1 MARAAAF
8 LLLHIFVFVSL
19 CSAQG
24 TATWVI
30 DTVVGGAIYDGLP
43 ATQTPLNMP
52 NGLWIDRDGALWV
65 AEMGNHVIRRMDP
78 ATGIMRVVVGGGT
91 VLDDAIP
98 VPALSVRLERPMF
111 LTGDTAGSIYFTD
124 SANNRVRKLTPDGLV
139 TTVVGTGQ
147 EGFSGDGGSAR
158 FARLSAPTGLAFD
171 VAANLFIADAGNCRI
186 RRVDTAGIISTYAG
200 NGQCQHSGDGGPALN
215 AGLTKASFPWG
226 LNGLALDSRGN
237 LYLAS
242 NETIRRIDRATGIIT
257 SVVGTANQRNCG
269 PIPDGSLAAASIM
282 CGPMGLLLDQ
292 DDNLYF
298 TYSDGLAK
306 VAATTGL
313 VTNMGGWY
321 AGGLAR
327 DNNGDLLFT
336 EYYRGQIRRTS
347 ASAKALTM
355 IAGTEEPFDGP
366 ARLAVV
372 SSPSGIGTDAQGNVY
387 FAELTRGRIRRLD
400 PVSGGVTTVVGG
412 GSAQLA
418 DGLPAATVRLNHIDY
433 LHLDAQGNIFF
444 DQVFSLWKVDA
455 RTGRVARIA
464 GPLSWTSGYS
474 GDGGPAVQATFRN
487 IFGFVTDAAGNIF
500 VSDSPNNRVRRVDA
514 VTGAIATVAGNGT
527 SGSTGDGGPATTAAV
542 AYPQGLAFD
551 RQGQLLI
558 AASTLRRLNLATGI
572 ITTVQARNRPS
583 DPLSNAQ
590 MSSYID
596 GVTVDKDDNIFAT
609 EGGSAIREI
618 RASDSVLLAVA
629 GSSGEGF
636 SGDGGPAAL
645 ARLSLGWGRI
655 ATDTSGSIYV
665 ADASNGRV
673 RKLSLA
679 VVKPE
684 MAVSPS
690 TLFFTAAQ
698 GSSFLTMQQFS
709 INSANAL
716 PFDWTLE
723 ITTSAGGNWL
733 NAGKTSGAAPATIFL
748 TVDASKLGAGSYRG
762 TVTVKSAATSNPLQ
776 TVDVLL
782 TVQGAVGASLGLS
795 QQYLNFQGVAGGG
808 NPAPQM
814 LSISNVGSGT
824 LSWSATAETSSGGQW
839 LRISPSLGTAPSTLT
854 VSADITGLA
863 QGVYQGQVVMR
874 NLTLSE
880 TKIISVVLTVTKTQP
895 ILLPT
900 QTGFLFTGVEG
911 SLVIGPQ
918 SFAIQNAGQGKL
930 DWQIGVN
937 MPGGGDWLRISP
949 LSGTSD
955 ATQPLSALTPVT
967 LQVDPGR
974 LKAGVS
980 VALLTISASGA
991 LNSPQTAIMLVNMLP
1006 RGTPP
1011 VAMINP
1017 LGLIF
1022 TAGSGTTTALA
1033 QGITIASTGGQAL
1046 QFLARTRTQAGGGWL
1061 SVTPEQGVLL
1071 SSAESVNLSV
1081 QASATGLA
1089 PGVYF
1094 GTVTLSFGTGVTQE
1108 VAVALVVSPVATSD
1122 ANLTYDRQPDT
1133 WHLTPGTSSATCTA
1147 RRMVIVETKLGNRF
1161 SLQAGWPIPM
1171 LVQAA
1176 DDCGMTVTN
1185 ATVVASFTSG
1195 DPPVVFQNLK
1205 NGQYTATW
1213 VPATQGSVGV
1223 TVRAV
1228 SSGLEDGV
1236 FQFAGTL
1243 GQAGKLPLIYRDGWV
1258 NAASFDRYKP
1268 LAPGMIF
1275 SLFGSNLAEGKNL
1288 ASQIPLPRSLGSI
1301 KATLGGY
1308 DVPLFYA
1315 DGEQVNAQVPFE
1327 LTPGMATLVVT
1338 GKDAA
1343 GAPGTVT
1350 IVSAQPGVFTV
1361 SQSGTGQGVVLDA
1374 LNNLVDSS
1382 HAVKAGEVV
1391 VIYATGLGATNPPVA
1406 TGQAAPAVP
1415 PLALVTTPVKVT
1427 IGGVDAAVEFAGL
1440 APGFVGLYQVNARV
1454 PAGVPAGSAVALV
1467 LTQNGVA
1474 SNTVT
1479 IAVK

>member
-8 LLLHIFVFVSL
+8 LLLHIFVCVSL
-19 CSAQG
+19 CFAQG

-30 DTVVGGAIYDGLP
+30 DTVAGGAIYDGLP

-65 AEMGNHVIRRMDP
+65 ADMGNHVIRRMDP

-91 VLDDAIP
+91 ILDDAIP
-98 VPALSVRLERPMF
+98 VPGLSVRLERPSH
-111 LTGDTAGSIYFTD
+111 LTGDAAGNIYFTD
-124 SANNRVRKLTPDGLV
+124 SSNNRVRKLTPDGLV

-147 EGFSGDGGSAR
+147 AGYAGDGGSAR
-158 FARLSAPTGLAFD
+158 FAKLNAPTGLAFD
-171 VAANLFIADAGNCRI
+171 ATGNLFVADAGNCHV

-200 NGQCQHSGDGGPALN
+200 SGQCQTSGDGGPALS
-215 AGLTKASFPWG
+215 AGFASGSFPG
-226 LNGLALDSRGN
+226 GMQGLALDSKGS
-237 LYLAS
+237 LYVAS
-242 NETIRRIDRATGIIT
+242 DTVRRIERGTGIIT
-257 SVVGTANQRNCG
+257 TVVGIPNQGSYCS
-269 PIPDGSLAAASIM
+269 IPDGSLAATSAM
-282 CGPMGLLLDQ
+282 CSPISMLFDQ
-292 DDNLYF
+292 QDNLYF
-298 TYSDGLAK
+298 TYGPGLAK
-306 VAATTGL
+306 VDANTGL
-313 VTNMGGWY
+313 VTNFGGNWQG
-321 AGGLAR
+321 AGIAR
-327 DNNGDLLFT
+327 DAAGRWVFAAT
-336 EYYRGQIRRTS
+336 YYGRILQ
-347 ASAKALTM
+347 ASAAPGKLAI
-355 IAGTEEPFDGP
+355 IAGSNEPFDGV
-366 ARLAVV
+366 ARLAVL
-372 SSPSGIGTDAQGNVY
+372 SLPLGMATDARGNVY
-387 FAELTRGRIRRLD
+387 VGERPLGRVRQLDPTTGRI
-400 PVSGGVTTVVGG
+400 TTVLGG
-412 GSAQLA
+412 GSTPMA
-418 DGLPAATVRLNHIDY
+418 DGVAATAASLGNMQSIHVDP
-433 LHLDAQGNIFF
+433 QGNILF
-444 DQVFSLWKVDA
+444 DQLLSLWRMDA
-455 RTGRVARIA
+455 QTGKIARVA
-464 GPLSWTSGYS
+464 GPLSWTGGYS
-474 GDGGPAVQATFRN
+474 GDGGPATQALLN
-487 IFGFVTDAAGNIF
+487 EVHGIVTDAAGNIF
-500 VSDSPNNRVRRVDA
+500 ISDIFNNRVRRVDGA
-514 VTGAIATVAGNGT
+514 TGIITTVAGNGNPGT
-527 SGSTGDGGPATTAAV
+527 SGDNGPGTAAAV
-542 AYPQGLAFD
+542 GGPQGLAID

-558 AASTLRRLNLATGI
+558 AAGLLRRLNLSTGI
-572 ITTVQARNRPS
+572 ITAVQARSQPGG
-583 DPLSNAQ
+583 PLGNVGV
-590 MSSYID
+590 SSA
-596 GVTVDKDDNIFAT
+596 VTVDKDNNIFLVDW
-609 EGGSAIREI
+609 GGTVQEI
-618 RASDSVLLAVA
+618 RASDNVLLTVA
-629 GSSGEGF
+629 GSTQGF
-636 SGDGGPAAL
+636 FGDGGVAAL
-645 ARLSLGWGRI
+645 ARLSLW
-655 ATDTSGSIYV
+655 SGAIVADPSGNIYV
-665 ADASNGRV
+665 ADALNGRV

-679 VVKPE
+679 LVQPE
-684 MAVSPS
+684 MVVSPT
-690 TLFFTAAQ
+690 TLFFNATQ
-698 GSSFLTMQQFS
+698 GSPFVTAQQFN
-709 INSANAL
+709 IAAANSL
-716 PFDWTLE
+716 PFNWTLE
-723 ITTSAGGNWL
+723 IATSAGGNWL
-733 NAGKTSGAAPATIFL
+733 TASKTSGTAPATILL

-762 TVTVKSAATSNPLQ
+762 TVTVKSAVTSNPLQ
-776 TVDVLL
+776 TADVLL

-795 QQYLNFQGVAGGG
+795 QQYLNFQAVAGGA
-808 NPAPQM
+808 NPAQQV

-854 VSADITGLA
+854 ASVDIAGLA
-863 QGVYQGQVVMR
+863 QGVYQGQVLLR
-874 NLTLSE
+874 NLTGSE

-980 VALLTISASGA
+980 VALLTITATGA
-991 LNSPQTAIMLVNMLP
+991 LNSPQTAIVLVNMLA

-1081 QASATGLA
+1081 QANAMGLA

-1094 GTVTLSFGTGVTQE
+1094 GTVTLSFGTGASQE
-1108 VAVALVVSPVATSD
+1108 IAVALVVSPVAASD
-1122 ANLTYDRQPDT
+1122 ANQAYDRQPDT
-1133 WHLTPGTSSATCTA
+1133 WHLTPGTSSAACA
-1147 RRMVIVETKLGNRF
+1147 PRRMVIVETKLGNRF
-1161 SLQAGWPIPM
+1161 SLQSGWPIPM

-1213 VPATQGSVGV
+1213 VPATQGSLGV

-1243 GQAGKLPLIYRDGWV
+1243 GQASTLPLIYRDGWV
-1258 NAASFDRYKP
+1258 NAASFAPYKP

-1275 SLFGSNLAEGKNL
+1275 SLFGSNLAEGRNL
-1288 ASQIPLPRSLGSI
+1288 ASQIPLPRTLGNI
-1301 KATLGGY
+1301 KATIGGY
-1308 DVPLFYA
+1308 EAPLFYA
-1315 DGEQVNAQVPFE
+1315 DGGQVNAQVPFE
-1327 LTPGMATLVVT
+1327 LTPGVATLVVT
-1338 GKDAA
+1338 GKDSA

-1350 IVSAQPGVFTV
+1350 IVNAQPGVFTV

-1374 LNNLVDSS
+1374 LNNLVDSN
-1382 HAVKAGEVV
+1382 HAVKAGEAV

-1454 PAGVPAGSAVALV
+1454 PAGVTAGNAVALV

>member
-8 LLLHIFVFVSL
+8 LLLHVFVCVSL
-19 CSAQG
+19 CFAQG
-24 TATWVI
+24 TTTWVI
-30 DTVVGGAIYDGLP
+30 DTVAGGAIYDSLP

-52 NGLWIDRDGALWV
+52 NGLWIDRDGALYV

-78 ATGIMRVVVGGGT
+78 ATGVMRVVVGGGT
-91 VLDDAIP
+91 ILDDAIP

-111 LTGDTAGSIYFTD
+111 LTGDSAGNIYFTD

-147 EGFSGDGGSAR
+147 AGFSGDGGSAR
-158 FARLSAPTGLAFD
+158 FGRLNAPTGLAFD
-171 VAANLFIADAGNCRI
+171 ATGNLFVADAGNCRI
-186 RRVDTAGIISTYAG
+186 RRVDTAGVISTYAG
-200 NGQCQHSGDGGPALN
+200 SGQCQHSGDGGPALN

-242 NETIRRIDRATGIIT
+242 NETIRRIDRASGGIT
-257 SVVGTANQRNCG
+257 SVVGIANQRNCL
-269 PIPDGSLAAASIM
+269 PIPDGALAAASAM
-282 CGPMGLLLDQ
+282 CAAVGLLLDP

-298 TYSDGLAK
+298 TYSNGLAK
-306 VAATTGL
+306 VTATTGL
-313 VTNMGGWY
+313 VANMGGWY

-327 DNNGDLLFT
+327 DNTGNLVFT
-336 EYYRGQIRRTS
+336 DYYSGGVVRTGT
-347 ASAKALTM
+347 APGTLTTV
-355 IAGTEEPFDGP
+355 AGSEEPFDGL
-366 ARLAVV
+366 ARLAAV
-372 SSPSGIGTDAQGNVY
+372 SSPGGVATDTQGNVY
-387 FAELTRGRIRRLD
+387 FAEHTRGRVRRLD
-400 PVSGGVTTVVGG
+400 PVSGEVKTVVGG

-418 DGLPAATVRLNHIDY
+418 DGLPAATVRLNHMDSV
-433 LHLDAQGNIFF
+433 HLDAQGNIFF
-444 DQVFSLWKVDA
+444 DQVFSIWKVDA

-474 GDGGPAVQATFRN
+474 GDGGPAVQATFGN
-487 IFGFVTDAAGNIF
+487 IYGFVTDAAGNIF

-514 VTGAIATVAGNGT
+514 ATGVVTTVAGNG
-527 SGSTGDGGPATTAAV
+527 SPGSSGDGGPATAAAV
-542 AYPQGLAFD
+542 GYPMGLVFD

-558 AASTLRRLNLATGI
+558 AAGTLRRLNLSTGM
-572 ITTVQARNRPS
+572 ITTVQARKRP
-583 DPLSNAQ
+583 DEPLGNAP
-590 MSSYID
+590 MASYVD
-596 GVTVDKDDNIFAT
+596 GVAVDKDNNIFVT

-618 RASDSVLLAVA
+618 RASDSVLLTVA
-629 GSSGEGF
+629 GASSEGF
-636 SGDGGPAAL
+636 FGDGGPAAL
-645 ARLSLGWGRI
+645 ARLSLGWGGLTI
-655 ATDTSGSIYV
+655 DAAGNIYV
-665 ADASNGRV
+665 TDALNGRV
-673 RKLSLA
+673 RKLSQA
-679 VVKPE
+679 VVQPE
-684 MAVSPS
+684 MAVSPT
-690 TLFFTAAQ
+690 TLFFNATQ
-698 GSSFLTMQQFS
+698 GSTFVTAQQFN
-709 INSANAL
+709 IATANSL
-716 PFDWTLE
+716 PFNWTLE

-733 NAGKTSGAAPATIFL
+733 NASKTSGAAPATIFL

-762 TVTVKSAATSNPLQ
+762 TVTVKSAVTSNPQQ

-795 QQYLNFQGVAGGG
+795 QQYLNFQAVQGGA

-824 LSWSATAETSSGGQW
+824 LSWTATTETSSGGQW
-839 LRISPSLGTAPSTLT
+839 LRISPILGTAPSTLT
-854 VSADITGLA
+854 VSADIAGLA
-863 QGVYQGQVVMR
+863 QGVYQGQVVLR

-900 QTGFLFTGVEG
+900 QMGFLFTGVEG

-991 LNSPQTAIMLVNMLP
+991 LNSPQTAIVLVNMLP

-1011 VAMINP
+1011 LAMINP

-1094 GTVTLSFGTGVTQE
+1094 GTVTLSFGTGASQE
-1108 VAVALVVSPVATSD
+1108 VAVALVVSPAATS
-1122 ANLTYDRQPDT
+1122 TGS
-1133 WHLTPGTSSATCTA
+1133 PGPWTLDLGPWTSSAACA
-1147 RRMVIVETKLGNRF
+1147 PRRMVIVETKLGNRF
-1161 SLQAGWPIPM
+1161 SLQTGWPIPM

-1243 GQAGKLPLIYRDGWV
+1243 GQASKLPLLYRDGWV
-1258 NAASFDRYKP
+1258 NAASFAPYKP

-1288 ASQIPLPRSLGSI
+1288 ASQIPLPRLLGSI

-1315 DGEQVNAQVPFE
+1315 DGGQVNAQVPFE
-1327 LTPGMATLVVT
+1327 VAPGVATLVVT
-1338 GKDAA
+1338 GKDSA

-1361 SQSGTGQGVVLDA
+1361 SQSGTGQGVVLDG

-1382 HAVKAGEVV
+1382 HAVKAGEAV
-1391 VIYATGLGATNPPVA
+1391 VIYATGLGATSPAVA

-1415 PLALVTTPVKVT
+1415 PLALVTTTPKVT
-1427 IGGVDAAVEFAGL
+1427 IGGVEAAVEFAGL

-1454 PAGVPAGSAVALV
+1454 PAGVSPGNAVPLV

-1479 IAVK
+1479 IAVR

>member
-1 MARAAAF
+1 MARKS
-8 LLLHIFVFVSL
+8 LLLLFCL
-19 CSAQG
+19 CVCAPFCVGQG

-30 DTVVGGAIYDGLP
+30 DTVAGGAIYDGLP

-91 VLDDAIP
+91 ILDDAIP
-98 VPALSVRLERPMF
+98 VPALSVRLERPSH
-111 LTGDTAGSIYFTD
+111 LTGDAAGNLYFTD
-124 SANNRVRKLTPDGLV
+124 SANNRVRKLTPDGLI

-147 EGFSGDGGSAR
+147 AGFSGDGGSAR
-158 FARLSAPTGLAFD
+158 FAKLSAPTGLAFD
-171 VAANLFIADAGNCRI
+171 AAGNLFVADAGNCRI

-215 AGLTKASFPWG
+215 AGFPG
-226 LNGLALDSRGN
+226 RTFPYGMQGLALDSKGS
-237 LYLAS
+237 LYVAS
-242 NETIRRIDRATGIIT
+242 DPTIRRIERGTGIIT
-257 SVVGTANQRNCG
+257 TVVGIPNQVSYG
-269 PIPDGSLAAASIM
+269 SIPDGSLAATSAMASPISM
-282 CGPMGLLLDQ
+282 LFDQ
-292 DDNLYF
+292 QDNLYF
-298 TYSDGLAK
+298 TYSPGLAK
-306 VAATTGL
+306 VDANTGL
-313 VTNMGGWY
+313 VTNFGGNWVG
-321 AGGLAR
+321 AGIAR
-327 DNNGDLLFT
+327 DAAGRWVFAATFYGRIL
-336 EYYRGQIRRTS
+336 Q
-347 ASAKALTM
+347 ASAAPGKLAI
-355 IAGTEEPFDGP
+355 IAGSDEPFDGV
-366 ARLAVV
+366 ARLAAL
-372 SSPSGIGTDAQGNVY
+372 SLSFGMGTDARGNVY
-387 FAELTRGRIRRLD
+387 VAERALGRVRQLDPATGRI
-400 PVSGGVTTVVGG
+400 TTVLGG
-412 GSAQLA
+412 GSTPKA
-418 DGLPAATVRLNHIDY
+418 DGVAATAASLGGTMHTIHVDP
-433 LHLDAQGNIFF
+433 QGNIL
-444 DQVFSLWKVDA
+444 FSQQPSVWRMDA
-455 RTGRVARIA
+455 QTGKIARVA
-464 GPLSWTSGYS
+464 GQDQSGYA
-474 GDGGPAVQATFRN
+474 GDGGPATQALL
-487 IFGFVTDAAGNIF
+487 IEVHGIVADAAGNIF
-500 VSDSPNNRVRRVDA
+500 IGDVFGNRVRRVDGA
-514 VTGAIATVAGNGT
+514 TGIITTVAGNGNPGT
-527 SGSTGDGGPATTAAV
+527 SGDNGPGTAAAVGGPE
-542 AYPQGLAFD
+542 GLAID

-558 AASTLRRLNLATGI
+558 AGGSLRRLNLSTGI
-572 ITTVQARNRPS
+572 ITTVQARSQPGG
-583 DPLSNAQ
+583 PLENV
-590 MSSYID
+590 
-596 GVTVDKDDNIFAT
+596 GGFNVKVDKDNNIFMAD
-609 EGGSAIREI
+609 GRSAIREI
-618 RASDSVLLAVA
+618 RASDSVLLTVA
-629 GSSGEGF
+629 GASSEGF
-636 SGDGGPAAL
+636 FGDGGPAAL
-645 ARLSLGWGRI
+645 ARLSLF
-655 ATDTSGSIYV
+655 SGGLTIDAAGNIYV
-665 ADASNGRV
+665 ADALNGRV

-679 VVKPE
+679 LVQPE
-684 MAVSPS
+684 MAVAPT
-690 TLFFTAAQ
+690 TLFFNATQ
-698 GSSFLTMQQFS
+698 GSTFVTAQQFN
-709 INSANAL
+709 IATANSL
-716 PFDWTLE
+716 PFNWTLE
-723 ITTSAGGNWL
+723 IATSAGGNWL
-733 NAGKTSGAAPATIFL
+733 TASKTSGAAPATIFL

-762 TVTVKSAATSNPLQ
+762 TVTVKSAVTSNPQQ

-795 QQYLNFQGVAGGG
+795 QQYLNFQAVAGGA
-808 NPAPQM
+808 NPAPQV

-824 LSWSATAETSSGGQW
+824 LSWTATAETSSGGQW

-854 VSADITGLA
+854 ASADITGLA
-863 QGVYQGQVVMR
+863 QGVYQGQIVLR
-874 NLTLSE
+874 NLTGSE

-937 MPGGGDWLRISP
+937 MPGGGDWLRLSP

-991 LNSPQTAIMLVNMLP
+991 LNSPQTAIVLVNMLP

-1081 QASATGLA
+1081 QANAMGLA

-1108 VAVALVVSPVATSD
+1108 VAVALVVSPVTATSGS
-1122 ANLTYDRQPDT
+1122 
-1133 WHLTPGTSSATCTA
+1133 PGVRPWTLDLGPWTSSAACA
-1147 RRMVIVETKLGNRF
+1147 PRRMVIVETKLGNRF
-1161 SLQAGWPIPM
+1161 SLQSGWPIPI

-1176 DDCGMTVTN
+1176 DDCGTTVSN
-1185 ATVVASFTSG
+1185 ATVTASFTSG
-1195 DPPVVFQNLK
+1195 DPPLVFQNLR
-1205 NGQYTATW
+1205 NGQYSATW
-1213 VPATQGSVGV
+1213 VPARSGSVGV
-1223 TVRAV
+1223 TIRAV

-1243 GQAGKLPLIYRDGWV
+1243 GQASTLPLIYRDGWV

-1275 SLFGSNLAEGKNL
+1275 SLFGSNLAEGRNL
-1288 ASQIPLPRSLGSI
+1288 ASQIPLPR
-1301 KATLGGY
+1301 TLGNIRAAIGGY
-1308 DVPLFYA
+1308 EAPLFYA
-1315 DGEQVNAQVPFE
+1315 DGGQVNAQVPFE
-1327 LTPGMATLVVT
+1327 LAPGVATLVVT
-1338 GKDAA
+1338 GKDSA

-1361 SQSGTGQGVVLDA
+1361 SQSGTGQGVVLDG

-1382 HAVKAGEVV
+1382 HAVKAGEAV
-1391 VIYATGLGATNPPVA
+1391 VIYATGLGATSPPVA

-1454 PAGVPAGSAVALV
+1454 PAGVTAGNAVPLV
-1467 LTQNGVA
+1467 LTQNGVP
-1474 SNTVT
+1474 SNTVS
-1479 IAVK
+1479 IAVR